1 MRIHYTIH
9 LTLFNVHSSL
19 YIHYIQYTYSAAI
32 RSYIQNMF
40 CIYKTIT
47 EPYRTITEPSVCITD
62 GSVYTEPLQ
71 NHWMAVLH
79 LHSSLDIHCAL
90 YITFT
95 IMTPPWLFQRLP
107 NTFYTTFYLCRN
119 LVSLVGVVIPA
130 RPACRRWVV
139 QLTDILGW
147 FRRILDFRA
156 QLGSGSNGLGI
167 SKLSLDQA
175 RN

>member
-1 MRIHYTIH
+1 
-9 LTLFNVHSSL
+9 
-19 YIHYIQYTYSAAI
+19 
-32 RSYIQNMF
+32 MF

-71 NHWMAVLH
+71 NHWMAALH

-119 LVSLVGVVIPA
+119 LVSIVGVVIPA

-139 QLTDILGW
+139 LLTDILGW

-167 SKLSLDQA
+167 SKLSSDQA
-175 RN
+175 RNKVCVTN